1 MRLRRLVAAGAITAV
16 ATFGSI
22 GLTGSAHGADVADNQ
37 GFCKK
42 QGSSSCAGGSEC
54 STAHISALPAGQQK
68 KC

>member
-1 MRLRRLVAAGAITAV
+1 MRKVIVAAVFVLTLGTTGAAF
-16 ATFGSI
+16 A
-22 GLTGSAHGADVADNQ
+22 ADVADNQ

-54 STAHISALPAGQQK
+54 STAHQSRLPRGQAK